1 MWWLWPHLRRLWA
14 AAGTVSAGLAVNY
27 LYSRLG
33 NQPAPSL
40 SRFTDYL
47 WRYRYWGLSALLAF
61 AVASV
66 FAERQFR
73 KYEAR
78 APRPLRTQG
87 GPIRTLLS
95 RFKLP
100 ARARAANGQVQSAA
114 PKMVGRERELAQL
127 SEWLGSVHFAL
138 VLPAFPRGRGLTHY
152 LPYCARQMR
161 PSLSF

>member
-27 LYSRLG
+27 LYGWLG
-33 NQPAPSL
+33 KQPAPAL
-40 SRFTDYL
+40 SQLTDYL

-66 FAERQFR
+66 LAERQFR

-87 GPIRTLLS
+87 GPMRKLLS
-95 RFKLP
+95 RVQAGSLG
-100 ARARAANGQVQSAA
+100 AHGQRAGTIRCSHGWTRDRIGAA
-114 PKMVGRERELAQL
+114 
-127 SEWLGSVHFAL
+127 
-138 VLPAFPRGRGLTHY
+138 
-152 LPYCARQMR
+152 
-161 PSLSF
+161 

>member
-27 LYSRLG
+27 LYGWLG
-33 NQPAPSL
+33 NQSAPAL
-40 SRFTDYL
+40 SRLTDYL
-47 WRYRYWGLSALLAF
+47 WRYRYWSLSALLAF

-73 KYEAR
+73 KHEAR

-95 RFKLP
+95 RFKLA
-100 ARARAANGQVQSAA
+100 ARVRAPDAQVPSL
-114 PKMVGRERELAQL
+114 PPI
-127 SEWLGSVHFAL
+127 WLD
-138 VLPAFPRGRGLTHY
+138 
-152 LPYCARQMR
+152 ARQNWRSLTIGSNR
-161 PSLSF
+161 PGAAHDE